1 MKISG
6 YEDLRVQRTIKSIYE
21 AFEELIVEKEYEKI
35 TVTELAKRAMINKK
49 TFYRYYPTLDDLLVE
64 IQAHYSQEYLQQI
77 KNFQYPRDLAKSVQA
92 FFTYSAAQ
100 DKAYE
105 RITISSTDSSYAGI
119 RQQMIN
125 QVMNKTWG
133 SSPAFNR
140 LNNWQKRVLFNF
152 IQNTGLQ
159 VYIQW
164 VKNGKKESLEDVIN
178 EATALMEGGVNAYL
192 QLN

>member
-6 YEDLRVQRTIKSIYE
+6 YEDLRVQRTIKSIYQ
-21 AFEELIVEKEYEKI
+21 AFEELIVEKDYEKI

-49 TFYRYYPTLDDLLVE
+49 TFYRYCPTLDDLLAE
-64 IQAHYSQEYLQQI
+64 IQAQYSQEYLKQT
-77 KNFQYPRDLAKSVQA
+77 KDFQYPRDLAKSVRA

-105 RITISSTDSSYAGI
+105 RITISSADSSYSGI

-133 SSPAFNR
+133 ASPAFNR
-140 LNNWQKRVLFNF
+140 LNDWQKQVLLSF
-152 IQNTGLQ
+152 IENTGLRI
-159 VYIQW
+159 YIQW
-164 VKNGKKESLEDVIN
+164 VKNGKQEKLDDVIN
-178 EATALMEGGVNAYL
+178 EATALMEGGVTAYL
-192 QLN
+192 KQF

>member
-6 YEDLRVQRTIKSIYE
+6 YEDLRVQRTIKSIYQ
-21 AFEELIVEKEYEKI
+21 AFEELIVEKDYEKI

-49 TFYRYYPTLDDLLVE
+49 TFYRYYPTLDDLLAE
-64 IQAHYSQEYLQQI
+64 IQAQYSQEYLKQT
-77 KNFQYPRDLAKSVQA
+77 KDFQYPRDLAKSVRA

-105 RITISSTDSSYAGI
+105 RITISSADSSYSGI

-133 SSPAFNR
+133 ASPAFNR
-140 LNNWQKRVLFNF
+140 LSYWQKQVLLSF
-152 IQNTGLQ
+152 IENTGLRI
-159 VYIQW
+159 YIQW
-164 VKNGKKESLEDVIN
+164 VKNGKQEKLDDVIN
-178 EATALMEGGVNAYL
+178 EATALMEGGVTAY
-192 QLN
+192 

>member
-21 AFEELIVEKEYEKI
+21 AFEELIVEKDYEKI
-35 TVTELAKRAMINKK
+35 TVTELAKLAMINKK
-49 TFYRYYPTLDDLLVE
+49 TFYRYYPTLDDLLAE

-77 KNFQYPRDLAKSVQA
+77 ENFQYPRDLAKSVRA

-100 DKAYE
+100 DRAYE
-105 RITISSTDSSYAGI
+105 RITISSADSAYAGI

-133 SSPAFNR
+133 TSPAFNP
-140 LNNWQKRVLFNF
+140 
-152 IQNTGLQ
+152 
-159 VYIQW
+159 
-164 VKNGKKESLEDVIN
+164 LE
-178 EATALMEGGVNAYL
+178 
-192 QLN
+192 